1 MLDLKGILESHASWL
16 AGAGGSRADLRGSDL
31 SSANLSRA
39 DLRQADLSSANLS
52 SANLSYANLSDANLR
67 RANLSS
73 ANLSYAN
80 LSYANLSAFQVVPQ
94 AGQFRAY
101 KKVYDSRGVPAVV
114 ELLISRSS
122 ARTSTLVGRKC
133 RASRVKVLRALNS
146 AEAKFFSMHDPRFVY
161 EVGKWIEVEDYDP
174 DIRVECTRGIH
185 FFLTQEEALA
195 Y

>member
-1 MLDLKGILESHASWL
+1 VDRL

-31 SSANLSRA
+31 SSANLSGA

-52 SANLSYANLSDANLR
+52 SANLSYANLSDANLSGADLR
-67 RANLSS
+67 RSDLRQADLG
-73 ANLSYAN
+73 YAN

-101 KKVYDSRGVPAVV
+101 KKVTDAEGRPTVI
-114 ELLISRSS
+114 ELLVSRR
-122 ARTSTLVGRKC
+122 AKRTSTLVGRKC

-146 AEAKFFSMHDPRFVY
+146 AKARFFSLHDPNFVY
-161 EVGKWIEVEDYDP
+161 EMGKWVEVKDYDP
-174 DIRVECTRGIH
+174 DIRVECTHGIH
-185 FFLTQEEALA
+185 FFLTKEEAEA